1 MPLSSLYSPVLMPD
15 SPIIS
20 PHLQDSAL
28 AHVEEG
34 LTVFQYF
41 SSVLSSEPPKLVPVI
56 NLSFVLKK
64 RNIVRFF
71 LSHFFCFFYIW
82 ILRKHCFSFF
92 PENLKP
98 NANTFR
104 VFKLRLWNNDL
115 HDNFFAN
122 TWPCPKIKLFSLLIF
137 RLCLVLTRWF
147 WEFFSYQYYPLL
159 KSLLPFSAVM
169 TKRYKISFWRISQD

>member
-1 MPLSSLYSPVLMPD
+1 MKSANDTGLLSELSDPKIYLQMPLSSLYSPVLMPD
-15 SPIIS
+15 SLIIS

-71 LSHFFCFFYIW
+71 LSHFFCFFYI
-82 ILRKHCFSFF
+82 
-92 PENLKP
+92 
-98 NANTFR
+98 
-104 VFKLRLWNNDL
+104 
-115 HDNFFAN
+115 
-122 TWPCPKIKLFSLLIF
+122 
-137 RLCLVLTRWF
+137 
-147 WEFFSYQYYPLL
+147 
-159 KSLLPFSAVM
+159 
-169 TKRYKISFWRISQD
+169 